1 MIIDDSAM
9 YVVGCIVGFL
19 FVMVTMKYLAPY
31 LKCYV
36 MEGFDKSISISTK
49 YRFKFHFDDV
59 AISILFV
66 NTHIDICQKKNEIIL
81 FKIDN

>member
-1 MIIDDSAM
+1 MIQQCMSSGVSLVF
-9 YVVGCIVGFL
+9 Y
-19 FVMVTMKYLAPY
+19 FVIMIMKYLAPY

-36 MEGFDKSISISTK
+36 MEGFDKSISRSTK

-66 NTHIDICQKKNEIIL
+66 NTHMYICQKKNEIIL